1 MNSLL
6 YRVFAYIAKAK
17 EMRREKMDR
26 FTSQVNLPANTIQEA
41 STGNREIGCDQLPT
55 PEEIDSITRPLS
67 SAELIEAVK
76 RLATVMAEPLA
87 GENPAEA

>member
-6 YRVFAYIAKAK
+6 YRVFAYIAKAR

-26 FTSQVNLPANTIQEA
+26 FTSRVSLPTNAVRET
-41 STGNREIGCDQLPT
+41 STSNKEISCGQLPT

-67 SAELIEAVK
+67 SAELIDAVK

-87 GENPAEA
+87 GENPAET